1 MSETESTTRSE
12 TETMPAAE
20 PGGRVV
26 TFATQWGSYNAGES
40 AAFSDMD
47 ADALIAQGVATAGGE
62 GLADAERPL
71 DLPPGGVMV
80 AGLEHPPR
88 RWPPDPQHLDVV
100 QTYDPRASVQLER
113 AARDIASGVPGSA
126 ALEDRD
132 AARAKAEARAKAL
145 AEARPAQ
152 PLPVQ
157 PLPAEPQP
165 QREV

>member
-1 MSETESTTRSE
+1 MSE

-40 AAFSDMD
+40 AAFSEMD
-47 ADALIAQGVATAGGE
+47 ADALIAQGVATAGSE
-62 GLADAERPL
+62 GGTAEPRP

-100 QTYDPRASVQLER
+100 QTYDPRVSTQLDR
-113 AARDIASGVPGSA
+113 AARDIAAGKPGTA
-126 ALEDRD
+126 ALEDAE
-132 AARAKAEARAKAL
+132 AARAKAEAAHAKP
-145 AEARPAQ
+145 EPTPQPAQ
-152 PLPVQ
+152 
-157 PLPAEPQP
+157 EPTA
-165 QREV
+165 